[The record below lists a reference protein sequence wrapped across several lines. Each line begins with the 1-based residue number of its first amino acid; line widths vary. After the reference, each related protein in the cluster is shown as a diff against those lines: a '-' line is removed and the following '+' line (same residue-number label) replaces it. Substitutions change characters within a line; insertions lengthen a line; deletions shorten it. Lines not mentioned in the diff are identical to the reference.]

1 MERKRGITFCDPLFC
16 EMKNNRPKADLKT
29 IELLAPA
36 GSAQTARA
44 AIAAGADAVYIGGTQ
59 FGARAYADNP
69 EQNQLLDLLDY
80 VHLRGKK
87 LYLTINTLLKEQEVE
102 KELYGYLAP
111 YYEAG
116 LDAVI
121 VQDPGVM
128 RFVLR
133 EFPEMAVHAST
144 QMTITGPSGA
154 RMLEKCGVTRVVTA
168 RELSLQEISA
178 IRRATHLEIE
188 SFVHGALCYCY
199 SGRCLLSSMLG
210 GRSGNRGRCAQP
222 CRLPYEVWQDGKR
235 LNSYEEKY
243 MLSPKDMCT
252 ISLLPDILEAGVTSL
267 KIEGRMKKP
276 EYTAGV
282 VSIYRKYLDQC
293 LQGRFRGVTK
303 EDHQILF
310 DLYNRD
316 GFHESYYKQHNGKH
330 MMALKNEKLQKTAK
344 DRNEKL
350 FADIH
355 QTYCETRS
363 FVPVSGL
370 ASFFEGENMSLW
382 LNCGEHSVCVTGS
395 MVQSAKTRPMEKTQI
410 IKQLQRTGDSDFV
423 LKDLSVETRGE
434 AFAPV
439 REINALRR
447 EGLTILKENIL
458 NSFRRNPPEYDR
470 SVKEDFLPKKE
481 QSGFSV
487 LVNTKE
493 QLQAIAESRLSVKRV
508 YVEYTLWTSQTELVR
523 KMRESYD
530 AEWMLALPQM
540 LRESHRERFL
550 QKLPSL
556 EKELFAGYLIR
567 TMEELCLL
575 LEEKVH
581 TALYLDD
588 CMYTMSN
595 ETLGFY
601 RKLGVKG
608 FTVPAE
614 LNRRELV
621 LRDNRDS
628 EICVYG
634 RQILMISAQ
643 CLRNNT
649 AGCDKKSGIL
659 ALKDRKGAQ
668 FPAKCCCEF
677 CYNVLY
683 NSIPLGL
690 VREYAEISAGE
701 YTGYRLTFTV
711 ESKKETAY
719 ILHLFNQAAQGI
731 IPSDSMTFTKGHYQR
746 GVE

>member
-1 MERKRGITFCDPLFC
+1 
-16 EMKNNRPKADLKT
+16 MKNNRPKADLKT

-44 AIAAGADAVYIGGTQ
+44 AAAAGADAVYIGGTR

-69 EQNQLLDLLDY
+69 EQDELLEVLDY
-80 VHLRGKK
+80 MHLRGKK

-102 KELYGYLAP
+102 KELFGYLAP

-168 RELSLQEISA
+168 RELSLQEIAA
-178 IRRATHLEIE
+178 IRSATHLEIE

-199 SGRCLLSSMLG
+199 SGRCLFSSMLG

-235 LNSYEEKY
+235 LNSREEKY

-252 ISLLPDILEAGVTSL
+252 ISLLPEILEAGVTSL

-282 VSIYRKYLDQC
+282 VSIYRKYLDLC
-293 LQGRFRGVTK
+293 LQGRFREVTR
-303 EDHQILF
+303 EDQQILF

-330 MMALKNEKLQKTAK
+330 MMALKNEKLQKTAG

-355 QTYCETRS
+355 QAYCETRS
-363 FVPVSGL
+363 SLPVSGL
-370 ASFFEGENMSLW
+370 ASFCEGEPMSLW
-382 LNCGEHSVCVTGS
+382 LNSGESSVCVTGS
-395 MVQSAKTRPMEKTQI
+395 TVQTAKTRPMDETQI
-410 IKQLQRTGDSDFV
+410 KKQLQKTGDSDFD
-423 LKDLSVETRGE
+423 LKDLSIEMRGA

-439 REINALRR
+439 KEINALRR
-447 EGLTILKENIL
+447 EGLKALEEEILKN
-458 NSFRRNPPEYDR
+458 FRRNLPEYDR
-470 SVKEDFLPKKE
+470 TCRDDDLPEKEKP
-481 QSGFSV
+481 GFTV

-493 QLQAIAESRLSVKRV
+493 QLQAVTESVQPVKRI
-508 YVEYTLWTSQTELVR
+508 YVEYTLWTCETELVR

-530 AEWMLALPQM
+530 TEWMLALPQM

-550 QKLPSL
+550 QGLSFL
-556 EKELFAGYLIR
+556 EKEEFAGYLVR

-575 LEEKVH
+575 LEQNVH

-595 ETLGFY
+595 ETLCFY
-601 RKLGVKG
+601 RELGVRG
-608 FTVPAE
+608 FTAPAE
-614 LNRRELV
+614 LNRRELA

-643 CLRNNT
+643 CLRKNS

-668 FPAKCCCEF
+668 FPAKCCCDF

-683 NSIPLGL
+683 NSIPLSL
-690 VREYAEISAGE
+690 IREYTEISEGD

-711 ESKKETAY
+711 ESKKETAH
-719 ILHLFNQAAQGI
+719 ILQLFSQAARGI
-731 IPSDSMTFTKGHYQR
+731 LPTDSMTFTRGHYQR